1 MIATRESLEARVG
14 DIAVR
19 RPATQLVVI
28 GAAIL
33 LLLAGAN
40 IGYATLAAA
49 TSGHNGLIPA
59 VIAAGTNN
67 HLTVTVQ
74 SAPVESVSTK
84 PGPKPKGPKH
94 GKSA

>member
-1 MIATRESLEARVG
+1 MG

-59 VIAAGTNN
+59 VIDAGTSNHPAVIDAGTSN

-74 SAPVESVSTK
+74 SHPTK
-84 PGPKPKGPKH
+84 AAPKPNGAKH
-94 GKSA
+94 GKGA